1 MECVITHGPNGL
13 WDVCFLCQAHNFNVY
28 TNVHQHRHRPESYMY
43 KCAHVCRSV
52 GFILFRRN
60 QTRRNVCKLRVVT
73 SVAFFFSLPLQ
84 FNTRNVQISLLLWWK
99 IAHFHTPRSNN
110 YDLLIF
116 FSTCSKKK
124 SKKIVH
130 KVGFVNHLQHDFIV
144 TKMNAHKHVEITCQW
159 TKRKKNR
166 YGMS

>member
-73 SVAFFFSLPLQ
+73 SVAFFFSLFRCNSTHEMCKYHYYYDERLRI
-84 FNTRNVQISLLLWWK
+84 FIHHDQIITICWYFFLLVL
-99 IAHFHTPRSNN
+99 
-110 YDLLIF
+110 
-116 FSTCSKKK
+116 
-124 SKKIVH
+124 
-130 KVGFVNHLQHDFIV
+130 
-144 TKMNAHKHVEITCQW
+144 
-159 TKRKKNR
+159 KKNR
-166 YGMS
+166 KKSFIRWAL